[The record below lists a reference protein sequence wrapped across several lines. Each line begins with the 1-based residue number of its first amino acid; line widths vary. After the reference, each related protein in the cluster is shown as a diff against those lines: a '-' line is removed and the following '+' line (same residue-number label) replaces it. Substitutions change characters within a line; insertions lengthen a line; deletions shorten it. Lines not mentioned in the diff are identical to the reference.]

1 MQLREARIEYM
12 QTSGKAFRFE
22 ECYELLK
29 DQPKFSLRT
38 TYVFDSG
45 HSSQSPRP
53 ATSLSPTSNEWDS
66 DLPNDVDPA
75 SPISRPPGRKAAKK
89 KGQRMAESSEFA
101 CMVEETRNFNSFYRE
116 AEERRIQATERKL
129 EIKQKDHELKERI
142 EEDRIMSLDLASLS
156 ENQRFYFICRQ
167 KEILQK
173 RSYIQ

>member
-1 MQLREARIEYM
+1 M
-12 QTSGKAFRFE
+12 QTSGKAFKFE

-45 HSSQSPRP
+45 PSSQSPRA
-53 ATSLSPTSNEWDS
+53 ATPLSPISNEWDS

-75 SPISRPPGRKAAKK
+75 SPIPRPPGRKAAKK
-89 KGQRMAESSEFA
+89 KGKRSAEASELA
-101 CMVEETRNFNSFYRE
+101 GMVEETRNFNSFYRE

-142 EEDRIMSLDLASLS
+142 EEDRIMTLDLDTLN
-156 ENQRFYFICRQ
+156 ENQHFYFICRQ

-173 RSYIQ
+173 RGYIQ